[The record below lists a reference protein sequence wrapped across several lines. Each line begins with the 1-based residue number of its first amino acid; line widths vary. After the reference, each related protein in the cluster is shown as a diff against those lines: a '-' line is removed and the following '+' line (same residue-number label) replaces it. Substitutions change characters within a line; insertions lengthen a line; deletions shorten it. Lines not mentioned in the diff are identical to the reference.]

1 MQKPIRTAAK
11 TILFSILFLNK
22 LLKALNG
29 LVSLSVEADSM
40 ESGTCYNALSVIN
53 GMQNKRNIPI
63 AFTFA
68 FNEGSLISTMA
79 GIAITVN
86 MPIKDINSLRVNN
99 LVLSS

>member
-1 MQKPIRTAAK
+1 MQNPIRTAAK

-29 LVSLSVEADSM
+29 LVNLSFEAGSM
-40 ESGTCYNALSVIN
+40 ESGTCFNALRVIN

-63 AFTFA
+63 AFTLA
-68 FNEGSLISTMA
+68 FSEGSLISTIA

-86 MPIKDINSLRVNN
+86 IPIKDINSLRVKS